1 MDARAV
7 TLRSGDAQ
15 HARQLTLGGRGSGL
29 DAALSGSRRP
39 AEIEMVQRLALPGEA
54 GPVEILA
61 KGIAVLRGERQ
72 EEKAE
77 ERGGSHYRPA

>member
-1 MDARAV
+1 
-7 TLRSGDAQ
+7 
-15 HARQLTLGGRGSGL
+15 
-29 DAALSGSRRP
+29 
-39 AEIEMVQRLALPGEA
+39 LPGEA